1 MRGVPLGG
9 STRYNGAVLM
19 RRLVV
24 AVLAASAV
32 ALYAAPAQAAP
43 LSGVLATDAA
53 DAPIAAYAGTAAWSR
68 WDDAVG
74 AYRIMVD
81 RGGSVRALDVPS
93 SSRPFALSAGRG
105 PDGATWLV
113 WVRCA
118 DVSTTEPEDCDIEGY
133 DLGTRSP
140 AVFPFAARPGVSEI
154 APAIHDDRLVYV
166 VSAGD
171 AGLDR
176 VHLSALDGTNDR
188 VIDVL
193 PASTCGLSIYG
204 ECSVVTRAAALSSA
218 VRGDRVAVTSRV
230 STAAGD
236 VGICGL
242 ATVRLLD
249 LRTSAVRTLDDAVCG
264 LSGQWLTDVTFD
276 ADGRLWWRQGCA
288 GDESACQGTR
298 AGPFRQTDAGLQR
311 LVTDVGSRLASVAV
325 ARRIPVIAARAPRTT
340 AGCSTGPATT
350 VYRCGTVMAIA
361 GPAYASVRAP
371 RETLPPP
378 GYVTVRG
385 TSRLLVLRP
394 PRTMACSRGDV
405 HPKAGATLWA
415 GVSYVNGPRRTS
427 GPAVPV
433 RVSSGG
439 RTVKGTVP
447 KGAAG
452 FEGQIT
458 TRLDLGGPA
467 KACDRTWTLTYRPS
481 GGRPIRFGVRV
492 LRR

>member
-1 MRGVPLGG
+1 VSFAGRAGL
-9 STRYNGAVLM
+9 VL
-19 RRLVV
+19 
-24 AVLAASAV
+24 VLAMSIAGPQVASSA
-32 ALYAAPAQAAP
+32 AAP

-53 DAPIAAYAGTAAWSR
+53 DAPIAAYANTAAWSR

-81 RGGSVRALDVPS
+81 RGGSVVPLDVPPS
-93 SSRPFALSAGRG
+93 PRPFALSAGRG

-140 AVFPFAARPGVSEI
+140 AAFPFAARPGVSEI

-188 VIDVL
+188 VVDVL
-193 PASTCGLSIYG
+193 PTSTCGLSLYG
-204 ECSVVTRAAALSSA
+204 ECFAVTRAAALSSA

-264 LSGQWLTDVTFD
+264 LSGQWLADVTFD

-325 ARRIPVIAARAPRTT
+325 ARRTPIIAARAPRTT
-340 AGCSTGPATT
+340 AGCSTGPALTA
-350 VYRCGTVMAIA
+350 YRCGTVMAIA
-361 GPAYASVRAP
+361 SPAYASIRPP

-378 GYVTVRG
+378 GYVTVPG

-394 PRTMACSRGDV
+394 PRTTACSRGDLQ
-405 HPKAGATLWA
+405 PKAGATLWA
-415 GVSYVNGPRRTS
+415 GVSYIDGPRRRS

-433 RVSSGG
+433 TASSGG

-452 FEGQIT
+452 FEGQVT
-458 TRLDLGGPA
+458 TRLDLGGPS
-467 KACDRTWTLTYRPS
+467 KACDRTWRLTYRPS
-481 GGRPIRFGVRV
+481 GGKRYRFSVRV
-492 LRR
+492 LAR